1 MAVSQEQKVD
11 FLLKKIGFTASKTG
25 SVSGSGAVSGTAKA
39 GFAEAIPS
47 PLVIAST
54 SVWADSSFIPATPP
68 GSDSAYVKVY
78 LSGTSGLRMTYD
90 NTVSNQRSFVAR
102 STYGNQTS
110 AILGDWI
117 DTQFGADYI
126 IKVYKGDPNSGGVQL
141 SAAGSGSNDGWFFD
155 YSSGILNFNDTNV
168 PSGVT
173 DTNIYIV
180 GYRYTGTKGLQPPA
194 GIGTFSTLDVTGI
207 STFRNDVNFLGANY
221 NIQFDQS
228 ADALDFAD
236 NAKARFGSSDDLS
249 IYHSSS
255 TNNSIIGNTTGILQI
270 LGDDVRI
277 KNAANNADLARF
289 VNGGA
294 ASLYHNNTARIY
306 TTSTGAE
313 VAGNLNVTGV
323 LTYDDVTN
331 IDSLGIVTARTG
343 VHILANGINV
353 QAGVATFAAAID
365 ANANVDI
372 AGNLD
377 VDGLT
382 NLDDVNVSAAATF
395 AGNIDANGDI
405 DVDGHTELDNVNI
418 SGVTT
423 FVGNIDANGDIDVD
437 GHTELDNV
445 NIAGVTTFAGSIDA
459 NGDLDVDGETELD
472 NLNVAGVSTYAG
484 ALDINSDIDVDGHT
498 ELDNVNISGLTT
510 AALLNV
516 NNLTAGRVTYAGA
529 SGRLV
534 DSVNL
539 SFDGTDLT
547 AASAKITDLTSGRVV
562 LAGTSGAL
570 EDSNNLRFTGST
582 LIVTGSQTVSVDLN
596 VAGISTV
603 TGLLDANGGLTAN
616 TAKVEDLTSG
626 RVVLAG
632 TGGELEDNS
641 NLTFNGSTLA
651 LTGSQTVSGNLDIVG
666 NVSIGGTL
674 TYEDVTNIDSVGIV
688 TARTG
693 IKVLAGGIVV
703 NAGVVTSTNAI
714 DANGGIDVAGVST
727 IANLKVG
734 SVTVTHIRDEDNMA
748 SNSDTSLATQQSI
761 KAYVDSQVTAQ
772 DLDVAGDSGTGAVD
786 LDSQSLTIAGTA
798 NEIETS
804 ASGQT
809 ITIGLP
815 NDVTVGA
822 ALTVTGASTFTG
834 NIDANGDLDV
844 DGHTELDNVNISGV
858 VTATTFV
865 GNGDF
870 VDIDVDGHTELDNV
884 NVAGVSTFASDIVI
898 ADKIIHSGDTDT
910 AIRFSDVDTIK
921 LETSGLQRIKVQS
934 DGNVA
939 IGHQSADR
947 RLHITDAVVPY
958 IRTTLNDATV
968 SAGNT
973 FGAWEFEAFDVTGIP
988 NNMGIVGK
996 IDCIANGDF
1005 DGTTSRGADIRF
1017 FTSSTYPVLATER
1030 LRINSDGNVGINSTA
1045 PTATLDVRGNVQVSG
1060 ASTFTGAI
1068 DANGD
1073 IDVDGHTELDNV
1085 NISGIVTTVNLNVS
1099 GSATIASIGA
1109 TVGITSSVYFGDDD
1123 RIIMGD
1129 GDDLQIYHNT
1139 HNFLTSTNGRIYLQG
1154 VGRLQLQTGDGSSW
1168 KNNIVG
1174 YQDDRTDIYHN
1185 NNVRLSTS
1193 GIGVTISD
1201 QLDTTNIKVSGVS
1214 TFTGNVTTSADVSF
1228 SGSSYNATWITAG
1241 DKLRFN
1247 DNASATFGTQDD
1259 LQIYHN
1265 NTSAY
1270 IRNTSGNLRIQPKAG
1285 EQGII
1290 LKPDGAIETYYD
1302 NSKKIS
1308 TSGIGVT
1315 VYNQLDVT
1323 NINATGVITAT
1334 SFTGTITNPSA
1345 DITTRNLSV
1354 TGLSTFTGAID
1365 ANGDL
1370 DVDGHAEFDNIRVA
1384 GVSTFAGQL
1393 NAGAIAAASAS
1404 FTGDVS
1410 VGGTLTYQ
1418 DVTNIDSVGIV
1429 TARTDLHV
1437 GTGSTTIKTLN
1448 GKVGINS
1455 TVPVHMLDVGGVINS
1470 STDIRINNVS
1480 LAGGASVDDATAL
1493 AIALG

>member
-25 SVSGSGAVSGTAKA
+25 SVSGTGAVSGTAKA

-180 GYRYTGTKGLQPPA
+180 GYRYIGTKGLQPPA

-207 STFRNDVNFLGANY
+207 ATFRNDVNFLGANY

-228 ADALDFAD
+228 ADALDFTD

-249 IYHSSS
+249 IYHSSA
-255 TNNSIIGNTTGILQI
+255 TNNSIIANTTGILQI

-289 VNGGA
+289 VGGGA

-423 FVGNIDANGDIDVD
+423 FVGNIDANGNLDVD
-437 GHTELDNV
+437 GQTDLDVLNVAEL
-445 NIAGVTTFAGSIDA
+445 ATFAGNIDA

-516 NNLTAGRVTYAGA
+516 TNLTAGRVTYAGA

-534 DSVNL
+534 DSANL

-570 EDSNNLRFTGST
+570 EDSNNLRFTGSS

-632 TGGELEDNS
+632 TGGEIEDS
-641 NLTFNGSTLA
+641 GNLTFNGSTLA
-651 LTGSQTVSGNLDIVG
+651 VTGSQTVSGNLDIVG

-693 IKVLAGGIVV
+693 IKVLSGGI
-703 NAGVVTSTNAI
+703 NAVGVVTSTNAI

-772 DLDVAGDSGTGAVD
+772 DLDVAGDSGTGSVD
-786 LDSQSLTIAGTA
+786 LDSQSLTIAGTS

-815 NDVTVGA
+815 NDVTIGA

-834 NIDANGDLDV
+834 NIDANGNLDV
-844 DGHTELDNVNISGV
+844 DGQTDLDHVNISGV
-858 VTATTFV
+858 TTAT
-865 GNGDF
+865 GN
-870 VDIDVDGHTELDNV
+870 I
-884 NVAGVSTFASDIVI
+884 
-898 ADKIIHSGDTDT
+898 
-910 AIRFSDVDTIK
+910 
-921 LETSGLQRIKVQS
+921 
-934 DGNVA
+934 
-939 IGHQSADR
+939 
-947 RLHITDAVVPY
+947 
-958 IRTTLNDATV
+958 
-968 SAGNT
+968 
-973 FGAWEFEAFDVTGIP
+973 
-988 NNMGIVGK
+988 
-996 IDCIANGDF
+996 IANGNID
-1005 DGTTSRGADIRF
+1005 
-1017 FTSSTYPVLATER
+1017 LA
-1030 LRINSDGNVGINSTA
+1030 
-1045 PTATLDVRGNVQVSG
+1045 
-1060 ASTFTGAI
+1060 
-1068 DANGD
+1068 GD
-1073 IDVDGHTELDNV
+1073 IDVDGHTNLDNV
-1085 NISGIVTTVNLNVS
+1085 SIAGITTFSDDVNIIDSKKIQLGNDADLKLYHNGTSSYIDNNTSHVYIRNNVDNDDGGNIYIQAKSGENSIVCNDDGNIQLYYDNVNTFQTNANGIKVQGPTGGSAILYLNADQGSDDTDKFRFKVEDGGPFKIENDASGSWENSIQITGNGAVSLYYDNTLRFQTSGIGATVTGQLDTTDIKATGITTTVNLNVS
-1099 GSATIASIGA
+1099 GSATIASIGS
-1109 TVGITSSVYFGDDD
+1109 TVGITSSVYFGDND
-1123 RIIMGD
+1123 RIWMGD
-1129 GDDLQIYHNT
+1129 GDDLFIYHDSADNNSYIT
-1139 HNFLTSTNGRIYLQG
+1139 EQG
-1154 VGRLQLQTGDGSSW
+1154 SGSLIIRGADVEIQTAGGN
-1168 KNNIVG
+1168 KYFTGAANVAK
-1174 YQDDRTDIYHN
+1174 IYHTN
-1185 NNVRLSTS
+1185 NEKLGTKVW
-1193 GIGVTISD
+1193 GVEVTGTT
-1201 QLDTTNIKVSGVS
+1201 DTDGLVVSGVS
-1214 TFTGNVTTSADVSF
+1214 TLTGNVVTSADVSF

-1270 IRNTSGNLRIQPKAG
+1270 IRNTSGNLRIQPKSG

>member
-180 GYRYTGTKGLQPPA
+180 GYRYIGTKGLQPPA
-194 GIGTFSTLDVTGI
+194 GIGTFSSLDVAGI

-221 NIQFDQS
+221 NIQFDKS
-228 ADALDFAD
+228 ADALDFTD

-249 IYHSSS
+249 IYHSSA

-289 VNGGA
+289 VGGGA

-377 VDGLT
+377 VDGTLDVDGLT

-395 AGNIDANGDI
+395 AGNIDANGDLDVDGHTDLDNVNI
-405 DVDGHTELDNVNI
+405 SGVTTFASGTVFTGAIDANGDLDVDGHTELDNVNI

-423 FVGNIDANGDIDVD
+423 GTTINATTFVGNGDFV
-437 GHTELDNV
+437 
-445 NIAGVTTFAGSIDA
+445 
-459 NGDLDVDGETELD
+459 
-472 NLNVAGVSTYAG
+472 
-484 ALDINSDIDVDGHT
+484 DIDVDGHT

-516 NNLTAGRVTYAGA
+516 TSLTAGRVTYAGA

-534 DSVNL
+534 DSANL

-772 DLDVAGDSGTGAVD
+772 DLDVAGDSGTGSVD
-786 LDSQSLTIAGTA
+786 LDSQSLTIAGTS

-815 NDVTVGA
+815 NDVTIGA

-834 NIDANGDLDV
+834 NIDANGNLDV
-844 DGHTELDNVNISGV
+844 DGQTDLDHVNISGV
-858 VTATTFV
+858 TTAT
-865 GNGDF
+865 GN
-870 VDIDVDGHTELDNV
+870 I
-884 NVAGVSTFASDIVI
+884 
-898 ADKIIHSGDTDT
+898 
-910 AIRFSDVDTIK
+910 
-921 LETSGLQRIKVQS
+921 
-934 DGNVA
+934 
-939 IGHQSADR
+939 
-947 RLHITDAVVPY
+947 
-958 IRTTLNDATV
+958 
-968 SAGNT
+968 
-973 FGAWEFEAFDVTGIP
+973 
-988 NNMGIVGK
+988 
-996 IDCIANGDF
+996 IANGNID
-1005 DGTTSRGADIRF
+1005 
-1017 FTSSTYPVLATER
+1017 LA
-1030 LRINSDGNVGINSTA
+1030 
-1045 PTATLDVRGNVQVSG
+1045 
-1060 ASTFTGAI
+1060 
-1068 DANGD
+1068 GD
-1073 IDVDGHTELDNV
+1073 IDVDGHTNLDNV
-1085 NISGIVTTVNLNVS
+1085 SIAGITTFSDDVNIIDSKKIQLGNDADLKLYHNGTSSYIDNNTSHVYIRNNVDNDDGGNIYIQAKSGENSIVCNDDGNIQLYYDNVNTFQTNANGIKVQGPTGGSAILYLNADQGSDDTDKFRFKVEDGGPFKIENDASGSWENSIQITGNGAVSLYYDNTLRFQTSGIGATVTGQLDTTNIKATGITTTVNLNVS
-1099 GSATIASIGA
+1099 GSATIASIGS
-1109 TVGITSSVYFGDDD
+1109 TVGITSSVYFGDND
-1123 RIIMGD
+1123 RIWMGD
-1129 GDDLQIYHNT
+1129 GDDLFIYHDSSDNNSYIT
-1139 HNFLTSTNGRIYLQG
+1139 EQG
-1154 VGRLQLQTGDGSSW
+1154 SGSLIIRGADVEIQTAGGN
-1168 KNNIVG
+1168 KYFTGAANVAK
-1174 YQDDRTDIYHN
+1174 IYHTN
-1185 NNVRLSTS
+1185 NEKLGTKVW
-1193 GIGVTISD
+1193 GVEVTGTT
-1201 QLDTTNIKVSGVS
+1201 DTDGLVVSGVS
-1214 TFTGNVTTSADVSF
+1214 TLTGNVTTSADVSF

-1265 NTSAY
+1265 NTSGY
-1270 IRNTSGNLRIQPKAG
+1270 IRNTSGNLRIQPKSG

>member
-78 LSGTSGLRMTYD
+78 LSGSSGLRMTYD
-90 NTVSNQRSFVAR
+90 NTVSNQRAFVAR

-173 DTNIYIV
+173 NTNIYIV

-207 STFRNDVNFLGANY
+207 ATFRNDVNFLGANY

-228 ADALDFAD
+228 ADALDFTD

-249 IYHSSS
+249 IYHSSA
-255 TNNSIIGNTTGILQI
+255 TNNSIIANTTGILQI

-289 VNGGA
+289 VGGGA

-306 TTSTGAE
+306 TTATGAE

-377 VDGLT
+377 VDGTLDVDGLT

-395 AGNIDANGDI
+395 AGNIDANGDLDVDGHTDLDNVNI
-405 DVDGHTELDNVNI
+405 SGVTTFASGTVFTGAIDANGDLDVDGHTELDNVNI

-423 FVGNIDANGDIDVD
+423 GTTINATTFVGNGDFV
-437 GHTELDNV
+437 
-445 NIAGVTTFAGSIDA
+445 
-459 NGDLDVDGETELD
+459 
-472 NLNVAGVSTYAG
+472 
-484 ALDINSDIDVDGHT
+484 DIDVDGHT

-516 NNLTAGRVTYAGA
+516 TNLTAGRVTYAGA

-534 DSVNL
+534 DSANL

-570 EDSNNLRFTGST
+570 EDSNNLRFTGSS

-596 VAGISTV
+596 VTGISTV
-603 TGLLDANGGLTAN
+603 NGLLDANGGLTAN

-632 TGGELEDNS
+632 TGGEIEDS
-641 NLTFNGSTLA
+641 GNLTFNGSTLA
-651 LTGSQTVSGNLDIVG
+651 VTGSQTVSGNLDIVG

-693 IKVLAGGIVV
+693 IKVLSGGI
-703 NAGVVTSTNAI
+703 NAVGVVTSTNAI

-772 DLDVAGDSGTGAVD
+772 DLDVAGDSGTGSVD
-786 LDSQSLTIAGTA
+786 LDSQSLTIAGTS

-815 NDVTVGA
+815 NDVTIGA

-834 NIDANGDLDV
+834 NIDANGNLDV
-844 DGHTELDNVNISGV
+844 DGQTDLDHVNISGV
-858 VTATTFV
+858 TTAT
-865 GNGDF
+865 GN
-870 VDIDVDGHTELDNV
+870 I
-884 NVAGVSTFASDIVI
+884 
-898 ADKIIHSGDTDT
+898 
-910 AIRFSDVDTIK
+910 
-921 LETSGLQRIKVQS
+921 
-934 DGNVA
+934 
-939 IGHQSADR
+939 
-947 RLHITDAVVPY
+947 
-958 IRTTLNDATV
+958 
-968 SAGNT
+968 
-973 FGAWEFEAFDVTGIP
+973 
-988 NNMGIVGK
+988 
-996 IDCIANGDF
+996 IANGNID
-1005 DGTTSRGADIRF
+1005 
-1017 FTSSTYPVLATER
+1017 LA
-1030 LRINSDGNVGINSTA
+1030 
-1045 PTATLDVRGNVQVSG
+1045 
-1060 ASTFTGAI
+1060 
-1068 DANGD
+1068 GD
-1073 IDVDGHTELDNV
+1073 IDVDGHTNLDNV
-1085 NISGIVTTVNLNVS
+1085 SIAGITTFSDDVNIIDSKKIQLGNSADLKLYHNGTSSYIDNNTSHVYIRNNVDNDDGGNIYIQAKSGENSIVCNDDGNIQLYYDNVNTFQTNANGIKVQGPSGGAGILYLHADQGSDDIDKFRFKVEDGGPLKIENDASGSWENSIQITGNGAVSLYYDNTLRFQTSGIGATVTGQLDTTNIKATGITTTVNLNVS
-1099 GSATIASIGA
+1099 GSATIASIGS
-1109 TVGITSSVYFGDDD
+1109 TVGITSSVYFGDND
-1123 RIIMGD
+1123 RIWMGD
-1129 GDDLQIYHNT
+1129 GDDLFIYHDSADNNSYIT
-1139 HNFLTSTNGRIYLQG
+1139 EQG
-1154 VGRLQLQTGDGSSW
+1154 SGSLIIRGADVEIQNAGGNKYFTGASNVA
-1168 KNNIVG
+1168 K
-1174 YQDDRTDIYHN
+1174 IYHTN
-1185 NNVRLSTS
+1185 NEKLGTKVW
-1193 GIGVTISD
+1193 GVEVTGTT
-1201 QLDTTNIKVSGVS
+1201 DTDGLVVSGVS
-1214 TFTGNVTTSADVSF
+1214 TLTGNVVTSADVSF

-1323 NINATGVITAT
+1323 NINATGVGTFANQL
-1334 SFTGTITNPSA
+1334 FVGGLEVTGGVTLGQ

-1354 TGLSTFTGAID
+1354 TGLSTFTGNID

-1480 LAGGASVDDATAL
+1480 VAGGASVDDATAL

>member
-1 MAVSQEQKVD
+1 VAVSQEQKVD

-194 GIGTFSTLDVTGI
+194 GIGTFSSLDVTGI
-207 STFRNDVNFLGANY
+207 STFRNDVIFTGQNY
-221 NIQFDQS
+221 NSFWD
-228 ADALDFAD
+228 
-236 NAKARFGSSDDLS
+236 SSDNSLRFTDNSRIKFGDHSGTGDLH
-249 IYHSSS
+249 IYHNNT
-255 TNNSIIGNTTGILQI
+255 TNNSIIANSTGILQI

-289 VNGGA
+289 VGGGA

-377 VDGLT
+377 VDGSL
-382 NLDDVNVSAAATF
+382 
-395 AGNIDANGDI
+395 
-405 DVDGHTELDNVNI
+405 DVDGHTDLDNVSI
-418 SGVTT
+418 SGVATATDLKATNFIQVLGAAGTSDKGLEARSTSTESTDTNKAIRVRNNSNSNT
-423 FVGNIDANGDIDVD
+423 FSVSYKGKINATGALIDGNLTSNYIYLFDKIIHAGDTDTKIGFPAND
-437 GHTELDNV
+437 T
-445 NIAGVTTFAGSIDA
+445 VTIETAGSERFRIDSS
-459 NGDLDVDGETELD
+459 G
-472 NLNVAGVSTYAG
+472 NLNVTGITTVG
-484 ALDINSDIDVDGHT
+484 SDLDVDGHT

-516 NNLTAGRVTYAGA
+516 TSLTAGRVTYAGA

-534 DSVNL
+534 DNANL

-651 LTGSQTVSGNLDIVG
+651 LTGSQTVSGDLDIVG

-734 SVTVTHIRDEDNMA
+734 SVTVTHIR
-748 SNSDTSLATQQSI
+748 
-761 KAYVDSQVTAQ
+761 
-772 DLDVAGDSGTGAVD
+772 
-786 LDSQSLTIAGTA
+786 
-798 NEIETS
+798 
-804 ASGQT
+804 
-809 ITIGLP
+809 
-815 NDVTVGA
+815 
-822 ALTVTGASTFTG
+822 
-834 NIDANGDLDV
+834 
-844 DGHTELDNVNISGV
+844 
-858 VTATTFV
+858 
-865 GNGDF
+865 
-870 VDIDVDGHTELDNV
+870 
-884 NVAGVSTFASDIVI
+884 
-898 ADKIIHSGDTDT
+898 
-910 AIRFSDVDTIK
+910 
-921 LETSGLQRIKVQS
+921 
-934 DGNVA
+934 
-939 IGHQSADR
+939 
-947 RLHITDAVVPY
+947 
-958 IRTTLNDATV
+958 
-968 SAGNT
+968 
-973 FGAWEFEAFDVTGIP
+973 
-988 NNMGIVGK
+988 
-996 IDCIANGDF
+996 
-1005 DGTTSRGADIRF
+1005 
-1017 FTSSTYPVLATER
+1017 
-1030 LRINSDGNVGINSTA
+1030 
-1045 PTATLDVRGNVQVSG
+1045 
-1060 ASTFTGAI
+1060 
-1068 DANGD
+1068 
-1073 IDVDGHTELDNV
+1073 
-1085 NISGIVTTVNLNVS
+1085 
-1099 GSATIASIGA
+1099 
-1109 TVGITSSVYFGDDD
+1109 
-1123 RIIMGD
+1123 
-1129 GDDLQIYHNT
+1129 
-1139 HNFLTSTNGRIYLQG
+1139 
-1154 VGRLQLQTGDGSSW
+1154 
-1168 KNNIVG
+1168 
-1174 YQDDRTDIYHN
+1174 
-1185 NNVRLSTS
+1185 
-1193 GIGVTISD
+1193 
-1201 QLDTTNIKVSGVS
+1201 
-1214 TFTGNVTTSADVSF
+1214 
-1228 SGSSYNATWITAG
+1228 
-1241 DKLRFN
+1241 
-1247 DNASATFGTQDD
+1247 
-1259 LQIYHN
+1259 
-1265 NTSAY
+1265 
-1270 IRNTSGNLRIQPKAG
+1270 
-1285 EQGII
+1285 
-1290 LKPDGAIETYYD
+1290 
-1302 NSKKIS
+1302 
-1308 TSGIGVT
+1308 
-1315 VYNQLDVT
+1315 
-1323 NINATGVITAT
+1323 
-1334 SFTGTITNPSA
+1334 
-1345 DITTRNLSV
+1345 
-1354 TGLSTFTGAID
+1354 
-1365 ANGDL
+1365 
-1370 DVDGHAEFDNIRVA
+1370 
-1384 GVSTFAGQL
+1384 
-1393 NAGAIAAASAS
+1393 
-1404 FTGDVS
+1404 
-1410 VGGTLTYQ
+1410 
-1418 DVTNIDSVGIV
+1418 
-1429 TARTDLHV
+1429 
-1437 GTGSTTIKTLN
+1437 
-1448 GKVGINS
+1448 
-1455 TVPVHMLDVGGVINS
+1455 
-1470 STDIRINNVS
+1470 
-1480 LAGGASVDDATAL
+1480 
-1493 AIALG
+1493 

>member
-78 LSGTSGLRMTYD
+78 LSGSSGLRMTYD
-90 NTVSNQRSFVAR
+90 NTVSNQRAFVAR

-173 DTNIYIV
+173 NTNIYIV

-207 STFRNDVNFLGANY
+207 ATFRNDVNFLGANY

-228 ADALDFAD
+228 ADALDFTD
-236 NAKARFGSSDDLS
+236 NAKARFGTSDDLS
-249 IYHSSS
+249 IYHSSA
-255 TNNSIIGNTTGILQI
+255 TNNSIIANTTGILQI

-289 VNGGA
+289 VGGGA

-306 TTSTGAE
+306 TTATGAE

-395 AGNIDANGDI
+395 AGNIDANGDL

-423 FVGNIDANGDIDVD
+423 FVGNIDANGNLDVD
-437 GHTELDNV
+437 GQADLDVLNVAEL
-445 NIAGVTTFAGSIDA
+445 ATFAGNIDA

-498 ELDNVNISGLTT
+498 ELDNVNISGVATVASAKVSDLTS
-510 AALLNV
+510 
-516 NNLTAGRVTYAGA
+516 GRVVYAGTGGELQDN
-529 SGRLV
+529 SGLT
-534 DSVNL
+534 
-539 SFDGTDLT
+539 FDGTNLT

-570 EDSNNLRFTGST
+570 EDSNNLRFTGSS

-596 VAGISTV
+596 VTGISTV
-603 TGLLDANGGLTAN
+603 NGLLDANGGLTAN

-632 TGGELEDNS
+632 TGGEIEDS
-641 NLTFNGSTLA
+641 GNLTFNGSTLA
-651 LTGSQTVSGNLDIVG
+651 VTGSQTVSGNLDIVG

-693 IKVLAGGIVV
+693 IKVLSGGI
-703 NAGVVTSTNAI
+703 NAVGVVTSTNAI

-761 KAYVDSQVTAQ
+761 KAYVDTQITAQ
-772 DLDVAGDSGTGAVD
+772 DLDFAGDSGTGAVD

-798 NEIETS
+798 SEIETS

-822 ALTVTGASTFTG
+822 ALTVTGALKIGASATVGVTTVLDEDNMASNSATALVTQQSVKAYVDSTVTAQDLDFQADTG
-834 NIDANGDLDV
+834 GALNIDLDSEVLSVVGTANEIETAGSGNQIQIGLPNNVTIGNQLTVTGAIDANGGADV
-844 DGHTELDNVNISGV
+844 AGGLTANQINVTGISTFVGIATFKDSAYIDNKLYVGGIEIIGQPGVGLGTDIVTRNLKATGISTFEGD
-858 VTATTFV
+858 TSIGIGGTTFV
-865 GNGDF
+865 A
-870 VDIDVDGHTELDNV
+870 DVS
-884 NVAGVSTFASDIVI
+884 VS
-898 ADKIIHSGDTDT
+898 
-910 AIRFSDVDTIK
+910 R
-921 LETSGLQRIKVQS
+921 
-934 DGNVA
+934 
-939 IGHQSADR
+939 
-947 RLHITDAVVPY
+947 
-958 IRTTLNDATV
+958 
-968 SAGNT
+968 
-973 FGAWEFEAFDVTGIP
+973 
-988 NNMGIVGK
+988 
-996 IDCIANGDF
+996 
-1005 DGTTSRGADIRF
+1005 
-1017 FTSSTYPVLATER
+1017 
-1030 LRINSDGNVGINSTA
+1030 VGINSTA
-1045 PTATLDVRGNVQVSG
+1045 PAYTLDV
-1060 ASTFTGAI
+1060 
-1068 DANGD
+1068 D
-1073 IDVDGHTELDNV
+1073 
-1085 NISGIVTTVNLNVS
+1085 
-1099 GSATIASIGA
+1099 
-1109 TVGITSSVYFGDDD
+1109 
-1123 RIIMGD
+1123 
-1129 GDDLQIYHNT
+1129 
-1139 HNFLTSTNGRIYLQG
+1139 
-1154 VGRLQLQTGDGSSW
+1154 
-1168 KNNIVG
+1168 
-1174 YQDDRTDIYHN
+1174 
-1185 NNVRLSTS
+1185 
-1193 GIGVTISD
+1193 
-1201 QLDTTNIKVSGVS
+1201 
-1214 TFTGNVTTSADVSF
+1214 
-1228 SGSSYNATWITAG
+1228 
-1241 DKLRFN
+1241 
-1247 DNASATFGTQDD
+1247 
-1259 LQIYHN
+1259 
-1265 NTSAY
+1265 
-1270 IRNTSGNLRIQPKAG
+1270 
-1285 EQGII
+1285 
-1290 LKPDGAIETYYD
+1290 
-1302 NSKKIS
+1302 
-1308 TSGIGVT
+1308 
-1315 VYNQLDVT
+1315 
-1323 NINATGVITAT
+1323 
-1334 SFTGTITNPSA
+1334 
-1345 DITTRNLSV
+1345 
-1354 TGLSTFTGAID
+1354 
-1365 ANGDL
+1365 
-1370 DVDGHAEFDNIRVA
+1370 
-1384 GVSTFAGQL
+1384 
-1393 NAGAIAAASAS
+1393 
-1404 FTGDVS
+1404 
-1410 VGGTLTYQ
+1410 
-1418 DVTNIDSVGIV
+1418 
-1429 TARTDLHV
+1429 
-1437 GTGSTTIKTLN
+1437 
-1448 GKVGINS
+1448 
-1455 TVPVHMLDVGGVINS
+1455 GVINS
-1470 STDIRINNVS
+1470 STDVRINGVS
-1480 LAGGASVDDATAL
+1480 VSGGISADDATAL

>member
-1 MAVSQEQKVD
+1 VAVSQEQKVD

-25 SVSGSGAVSGTAKA
+25 SVSGTGAVSGTAKA

-180 GYRYTGTKGLQPPA
+180 GYRYIGTKGLQPPA

-207 STFRNDVNFLGANY
+207 ATFRNDVNFLGANY

-228 ADALDFAD
+228 ADALDFTD

-249 IYHSSS
+249 IYHSSA
-255 TNNSIIGNTTGILQI
+255 TNNSIIANTTGILQI

-289 VNGGA
+289 VGGGA

-423 FVGNIDANGDIDVD
+423 FVGNIDANGNLDVD
-437 GHTELDNV
+437 GQTDLDVLNVAEL
-445 NIAGVTTFAGSIDA
+445 ATFAGNIDA

-516 NNLTAGRVTYAGA
+516 TNLTAGRVTYAGA

-534 DSVNL
+534 DSANL

-570 EDSNNLRFTGST
+570 EDSNNLRFTGSS

-632 TGGELEDNS
+632 TGGEIEDS
-641 NLTFNGSTLA
+641 GNLTFNGSTLA
-651 LTGSQTVSGNLDIVG
+651 VTGSQTVSGNLDIVG

-693 IKVLAGGIVV
+693 IKVLSGGI
-703 NAGVVTSTNAI
+703 NAVGVVTSTNAI

-772 DLDVAGDSGTGAVD
+772 DLDVAGDSGTGSVD
-786 LDSQSLTIAGTA
+786 LDSQSLTIAGTS

-815 NDVTVGA
+815 NDVTIGA

-834 NIDANGDLDV
+834 NIDANGNLDV
-844 DGHTELDNVNISGV
+844 DGQTDLDHVNISGV
-858 VTATTFV
+858 TTAT
-865 GNGDF
+865 GN
-870 VDIDVDGHTELDNV
+870 I
-884 NVAGVSTFASDIVI
+884 
-898 ADKIIHSGDTDT
+898 
-910 AIRFSDVDTIK
+910 
-921 LETSGLQRIKVQS
+921 
-934 DGNVA
+934 
-939 IGHQSADR
+939 
-947 RLHITDAVVPY
+947 
-958 IRTTLNDATV
+958 
-968 SAGNT
+968 
-973 FGAWEFEAFDVTGIP
+973 
-988 NNMGIVGK
+988 
-996 IDCIANGDF
+996 IANGNID
-1005 DGTTSRGADIRF
+1005 
-1017 FTSSTYPVLATER
+1017 LA
-1030 LRINSDGNVGINSTA
+1030 
-1045 PTATLDVRGNVQVSG
+1045 
-1060 ASTFTGAI
+1060 
-1068 DANGD
+1068 GD
-1073 IDVDGHTELDNV
+1073 IDVDGHTNLDNV
-1085 NISGIVTTVNLNVS
+1085 SIAGITTFSDDVNIIDSKKIQLGNDADLKLYHNGTSSYIDNNTSHVYIRNNVDNDDGGNIYIQAKSGENSIVCNDDGNIQLYYDNVNTFQTNANGIKVQGPTGGSAILYLNADQGSDDTDKFRFKVEDGGPFKIENDASGSWENSIQITGNGAVSLYYDNTLRFQTSGIGATVTGQLDTTDIKATGITTTVNLNVS
-1099 GSATIASIGA
+1099 GSATIASIGS

-1129 GDDLQIYHNT
+1129 GDDLSLYHSGSASYLSHSGTGNFHIFSDTIVLGKVNQQKYLLGQYGKVDLFYANT
-1139 HNFLTSTNGRIYLQG
+1139 KRF
-1154 VGRLQLQTGDGSSW
+1154 
-1168 KNNIVG
+1168 
-1174 YQDDRTDIYHN
+1174 
-1185 NNVRLSTS
+1185 STS
-1193 GIGVTISD
+1193 GIGVTIYD

-1265 NTSAY
+1265 NTSGY
-1270 IRNTSGNLRIQPKAG
+1270 IRNTSGNLRIQPKSG

-1323 NINATGVITAT
+1323 NINATGVGTFANQL
-1334 SFTGTITNPSA
+1334 FVGGLEVTGGVTLGQ